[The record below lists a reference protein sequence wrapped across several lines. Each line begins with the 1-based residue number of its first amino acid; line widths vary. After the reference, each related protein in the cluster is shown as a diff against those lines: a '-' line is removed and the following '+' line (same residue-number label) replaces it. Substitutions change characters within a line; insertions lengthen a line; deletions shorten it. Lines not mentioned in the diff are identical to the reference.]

1 MDILL
6 VLAILPAI
14 LLFILVY
21 KNDSGHKESPGLLI
35 KLFLFGCLS
44 APIAAAAEEAG
55 DLVYNALNIPQ
66 YGPIVADLFM
76 YVLIVAVFE
85 ELAKFLFLVTTIDDN
100 RFNYTFDGI
109 LYAVMIGLGFATLE
123 NILYVFGTWSVATAV
138 ARGLLSVPLHC
149 TCAVFMGYFF
159 GYARRAFVQKDGA
172 AVFGYSL
179 LSLFIPIMIHGIYD
193 FAIENDVFA
202 IAAFGFLFTIVVFV
216 LAFIHL
222 RKASRANELLNAEEP
237 PFTSF

>member
-100 RFNYTFDGI
+100 RFNYTFD
-109 LYAVMIGLGFATLE
+109 
-123 NILYVFGTWSVATAV
+123 
-138 ARGLLSVPLHC
+138 
-149 TCAVFMGYFF
+149 
-159 GYARRAFVQKDGA
+159 
-172 AVFGYSL
+172 
-179 LSLFIPIMIHGIYD
+179 
-193 FAIENDVFA
+193 
-202 IAAFGFLFTIVVFV
+202 
-216 LAFIHL
+216 
-222 RKASRANELLNAEEP
+222 
-237 PFTSF
+237 